1 MIRKVHIYG
10 EDISSHR
17 TGSLHDI
24 NVSIIN
30 HVLGFEPNYD
40 DDPDKVENSWA
51 FTVDDF
57 ACAIWDYNGSH
68 RVGTY
73 STFGPDDV
81 FADLF
86 GDKYASF
93 GHSINNVV
101 L

>member
-1 MIRKVHIYG
+1 MIRKVQIYG
-10 EDISSHR
+10 EHISSHR
-17 TGSLHDI
+17 TGSLHDV
-24 NVSIIN
+24 NLSIIN

-51 FTVDDF
+51 FSVDDF
-57 ACAIWDYNGSH
+57 ACAIWDWKGSH
-68 RVGTY
+68 RIGVF

-86 GDKYASF
+86 GDNYTSC
-93 GHSINNVV
+93 GYSINTVV